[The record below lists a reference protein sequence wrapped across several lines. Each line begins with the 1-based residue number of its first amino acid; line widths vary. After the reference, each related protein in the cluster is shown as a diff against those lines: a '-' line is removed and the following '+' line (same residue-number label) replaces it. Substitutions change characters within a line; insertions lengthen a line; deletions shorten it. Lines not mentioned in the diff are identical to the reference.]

1 MDELMTTAEVALQ
14 LRVKPI
20 TIRRWLD
27 RGEMTGV
34 KTPAGWRISKDDVD
48 SWLNHHRE
56 RRHRISQGLNPISE

>member
-1 MDELMTTAEVALQ
+1 MNELMTTAEVALQ

-56 RRHRISQGLNPISE
+56 RRYRISQGLNPISE

>member
-1 MDELMTTAEVALQ
+1 MNEFMTTAEVALQ

-48 SWLNHHRE
+48 SWLIQHRE
-56 RRHRISQGLNPISE
+56 RRYRISQGLNPISE

>member
-1 MDELMTTAEVALQ
+1 MDMLMTTAEVALQ

-27 RGEMTGV
+27 RGEMTGI

-56 RRHRISQGLNPISE
+56 RRCLISQGLNPISE